1 MAIPAGEATF
11 EVRAEHRSTGAARE
25 VAMLDRIRVTSWDRR
40 RLRSLLHAQRGTG
53 RHDRRSLDRLQ
64 QALESA
70 IVVPPPHIPP
80 TTITMHSTF
89 RVLDLDTREEQRC
102 TLVFPGETSTADGTL
117 SIFAPL
123 GAALLG
129 RQQGEVVE
137 CTAPGGPTRV
147 RVEAIVFQPEAKG
160 DYLR

>member
-1 MAIPAGEATF
+1 MHG
-11 EVRAEHRSTGAARE
+11 
-25 VAMLDRIRVTSWDRR
+25 RIRVTSWDRR
-40 RLRSLLHAQRGTG
+40 RLRSLLRAQQGTG

-70 IVVPPPHIPP
+70 IVVQPPSIPP
-80 TTITMHSTF
+80 TTITMHSQF
-89 RVLDLDTREEQRC
+89 RVIDLDTREERRY

-137 CTAPGGPTRV
+137 CAAPGGTTRV
-147 RVEAIVFQPEAKG
+147 RVQAIVYQPEAVG
-160 DYLR
+160 DFLG

>member
-1 MAIPAGEATF
+1 
-11 EVRAEHRSTGAARE
+11 
-25 VAMLDRIRVTSWDRR
+25 MLGRIHVTSWDRR

-53 RHDRRSLDRLQ
+53 RYDRKNLDRLQ

-70 IVVPPPHIPP
+70 IVVQPPAIPP
-80 TTITMHSTF
+80 TTITMHSQF
-89 RVLDLDTREEQRC
+89 RVADLDTGEERRY
-102 TLVFPGETSTADGTL
+102 TLVFPGETSTAHGSL

-129 RQQGEVVE
+129 RQQGDDVE
-137 CTAPGGPTRV
+137 CTAPGGITRV
-147 RVEAIVFQPEAKG
+147 RVLSIVYQPEAVG

>member
-1 MAIPAGEATF
+1 M
-11 EVRAEHRSTGAARE
+11 H
-25 VAMLDRIRVTSWDRR
+25 DRIHVTSWDRR
-40 RLRSLLHAQRGTG
+40 RLRSLLHAQQGDSRF
-53 RHDRRSLDRLQ
+53 DRRSLDRLR

-70 IVVPPPHIPP
+70 VVVQPPFIPA

-89 RVLDLDTREEQRC
+89 SLLDLDTRQRRRC
-102 TLVFPGETSTADGTL
+102 TLVFPGETAREDGAL

-129 RQQGEVVE
+129 RREGEVVE
-137 CTAPGGPTRV
+137 CPTPGGTTRV
-147 RVEAIVFQPEAKG
+147 RVEAVVFQPEAVG